1 MRIAIVHEWLEH
13 YAGSERVL
21 EQLLQVFPDADLFAI
36 VDFMPDSQRGMLGGR
51 QVHTTF
57 IQKLPFARKLF
68 RNYLGLMP
76 LAVEQLKLGDYDLV
90 LSSSHAV
97 AKGVLTG
104 PGQVHVSYVH
114 SPMRYAWDLQ
124 AEYLQQGRLEH
135 GLKGMYA
142 RWLLHHMR
150 LWDTRTS
157 NGVDVFVANSSY
169 IAKRIRKVYRR
180 ESEVVH
186 PPVDL
191 ERFPP
196 YCGPREGYL
205 IASRFV
211 PYKRVPLVVEAF
223 ARMPDKK
230 LTVVGDGPERQQVV
244 RAAAGAA
251 NIELLSPVGGAE
263 LAQRMAKARAFV
275 FAAVEDFGITM
286 VEAQSCGTPLI
297 ALGRGG
303 ACDIVRGR
311 DHDRPTGVLFAH
323 QTADSIIGAVHEFE
337 AHEASF
343 TPSNCNANAQ
353 RFSQAEFRDKILDV
367 VDRAMSEYSSIIR
380 PMAAAR
386 IGADAVAAA

>member
-1 MRIAIVHEWLEH
+1 MKIAIVHEWLEH

-21 EQLLQVFPDADLFAI
+21 EQLLQEFPDADLFAI
-36 VDFMPDSQRGMLGGR
+36 VDFMAEPERGMLGGR
-51 QVHTTF
+51 PVQTTF
-57 IQKLPFARKLF
+57 IQRLPFARRVF

-76 LAVEQLKLGDYDLV
+76 LAVEQLKLGEYDLV
-90 LSSSHAV
+90 ISSSHAV

-124 AEYLQQGRLEH
+124 AEYLQQGRLER
-135 GLKGMYA
+135 GLKGAYA
-142 RWLLHHMR
+142 RWLLHQMR
-150 LWDTRTS
+150 VWDTRTA

-180 ESEVVH
+180 DSEVVP

-211 PYKRVPLVVEAF
+211 PYKRVPLVVGAF

-244 RAAAGAA
+244 RAAAGAR
-251 NIELLSPVGGAE
+251 NITLLPPVPGAE

-303 ACDIVRGR
+303 ACDIVRGLE
-311 DHDRPTGVLFAH
+311 HDRPTGVLFGH
-323 QTADSIIGAVHEFE
+323 QTVDSIMEAVRDFE
-337 AHEASF
+337 AHEPCF
-343 TPSNCNANAQ
+343 TPSHCNANAQ
-353 RFSQAEFRDKILDV
+353 RFSRAEFRERMRDV
-367 VDRAMSEYSSIIR
+367 VDRAMFEHASVVR
-380 PMAAAR
+380 PLSAAPR
-386 IGADAVAAA
+386 VADAVVAA

>member
-1 MRIAIVHEWLEH
+1 MKVAIVHEWLEH

-21 EQLLQVFPDADLFAI
+21 EQLLHVFPDADLFAI
-36 VDFMPDSQRGMLGGR
+36 VDFMPESERGMLGGR
-51 QVHTTF
+51 PVHTTV
-57 IQKLPFARKLF
+57 IQRLPFARKLF

-76 LAVEQLKLGDYDLV
+76 LAVEQLKMGEYDLV
-90 LSSSHAV
+90 ISSSHAV

-135 GLKGMYA
+135 GLKSVYA
-142 RWLLHHMR
+142 RWLLHKMR
-150 LWDTRTS
+150 LWDMRTA

-169 IAKRIRKVYRR
+169 IAKRIHKVYRR
-180 ESEVVH
+180 GSEIVH

-196 YCGPREGYL
+196 YCGPRGGYL

-251 NIELLSPVGGAE
+251 NIELLPPLAGAE
-263 LAQRMAKARAFV
+263 LAQRMAKSQAFV

-323 QTADSIIGAVHEFE
+323 QSVESIMAAVQEFE
-337 AHEASF
+337 AHESCFA
-343 TPSNCNANAQ
+343 PWHCNANAQ
-353 RFSQAEFRDKILDV
+353 RFSQDAFRDKIRDV
-367 VDRAMSEYSSIIR
+367 IDRAMFESATIAR
-380 PMAAAR
+380 PIAAVPLSAGAMAAE
-386 IGADAVAAA
+386 

>member
-1 MRIAIVHEWLEH
+1 
-13 YAGSERVL
+13 
-21 EQLLQVFPDADLFAI
+21 
-36 VDFMPDSQRGMLGGR
+36 
-51 QVHTTF
+51 
-57 IQKLPFARKLF
+57 
-68 RNYLGLMP
+68 MP
-76 LAVEQLKLGDYDLV
+76 LAVEQLKMGEYDLV
-90 LSSSHAV
+90 ISSSHAV

-124 AEYLQQGRLEH
+124 SEYLQQGRLEH
-135 GLKGMYA
+135 GLKSVYA
-142 RWLLHHMR
+142 RWLLHKMR
-150 LWDTRTS
+150 LWDMRTA

-180 ESEVVH
+180 DSEVVP

-191 ERFPP
+191 ERFPT

-244 RAAAGAA
+244 RAAAGAP

-275 FAAVEDFGITM
+275 FAAVEDFGITL

-311 DHDRPTGVLFAH
+311 DQDRPTGVLFEH
-323 QTADSIIGAVHEFE
+323 QTVESIIGAVREFE
-337 AHEASF
+337 AHEPSF
-343 TPSNCNANAQ
+343 SPSNCSANAQ
-353 RFSQAEFRDKILDV
+353 RFSQGEFRDRIRDV
-367 VDRAMSEYSSIIR
+367 VDRAMFEHSGVAR
-380 PMAAAR
+380 PIAIAAE
-386 IGADAVAAA
+386 